1 MGTVCESREA
11 RSCIIG
17 PVEMIQQSPTWRL
30 AAGRYA
36 LVTLV
41 ALLIVAVY
49 RRIIHV
55 NQTTVALTFL
65 VLVLLVAT
73 RWRLAYS
80 VYLSLLCTLLYN
92 FFFLPPIGTL
102 TIADPQNWVTLGAFL
117 AASALV
123 SHLADSERR
132 AASQSEAR
140 RGEVERLFEFSE
152 QLLLHDDLRALAR
165 TAPSLIASVFN
176 LRAVALYVREQG
188 RAYYS
193 DPGNE
198 LLPLDRLKLLADERD
213 ANMAAAP
220 GVRLLPLAL
229 GMRSSGA
236 LALAGGEYPDA
247 MYEAIAGLM
256 AIALERASALE
267 RFSHIEASRE
277 GERLRSALL
286 DSVTHELRTP
296 LTAIRAAATM
306 LIDQPSLAEDDR
318 RDMYAVVDE
327 ESARLDRLIG
337 QAVEMAQL
345 DSESLQVRL
354 QPQRLR
360 EVIDLALEDI
370 RPLLRNR
377 TVEVA
382 VPEEQAA
389 VPMDRELVRRVLRQL
404 IENAA
409 KYSPASSPIALS
421 SQPAEDRL
429 LVTVSDR
436 GPGIEAADQPFVFDK
451 FFRGKQRE
459 RVQGSGMG
467 LAIAKAILRAHGG
480 GIEVKSSPQQGTAF
494 TFWLPLDGAAGHR
507 EG

>member
-1 MGTVCESREA
+1 MKKNA
-11 RSCIIG
+11 
-17 PVEMIQQSPTWRL
+17 PVKL
-30 AAGRYA
+30 AAARYA
-36 LVTLV
+36 IVTLV
-41 ALLIVAVY
+41 AFLIVGVY
-49 RRIIHV
+49 RRVFHV

-65 VLVLLVAT
+65 VLVLVVAT

-80 VYLSLLCTLLYN
+80 VYLSALCTLLYN

-102 TIADPQNWVTLGAFL
+102 TISDPQNWVTLCAFL
-117 AASALV
+117 AASVLV

-132 AASQSEAR
+132 AAAQSEAR
-140 RGEVERLFEFSE
+140 RREVERLFEFSE
-152 QLLLHDDLRALAR
+152 QLLLHDDLRGLAH
-165 TAPSLIASVFN
+165 TAPSLIATVFK
-176 LRAVALYVREQG
+176 LRAVALYIREQG
-188 RAYYS
+188 KAYYS

-198 LLPLDRLKLLADERD
+198 LLSLDLLKRLAEEPESSVKIS
-213 ANMAAAP
+213 P
-220 GVRLLPLAL
+220 GIRLLPLAL

-236 LALAGGEYPDA
+236 LAVTDAQYPDA

-306 LIDQPSLAEDDR
+306 LISQPALADVDR
-318 RDMYAVVDE
+318 REMYAVLDE
-327 ESARLDRLIG
+327 ESASLDHLIG

-345 DSESLQVRL
+345 DSESLQVRAR
-354 QPQRLR
+354 PQSLR
-360 EVIDLALEDI
+360 EVIDLALEDS
-370 RPLLRNR
+370 RLLLKDRV
-377 TVEVA
+377 VEA
-382 VPEEQAA
+382 RVPDDQPPIA
-389 VPMDRELVRRVLRQL
+389 MDRELVRRVLRQL

-409 KYSPASSPIALS
+409 KYSPRQLPITISSEL
-421 SQPAEDRL
+421 AEDRIF
-429 LVTVSDR
+429 VTVADR
-436 GPGIEAADQPFVFDK
+436 GAGIEEAELPFVFDK

-480 GIEVKSSPQQGTAF
+480 GIEVKSSTVGGTAF
-494 TFWLPLDGAAGHR
+494 TFWLPR
-507 EG
+507 N

>member
-1 MGTVCESREA
+1 MKND
-11 RSCIIG
+11 
-17 PVEMIQQSPTWRL
+17 SPSLRL
-30 AAGRYA
+30 AVARYA
-36 LVTLV
+36 VITLV

-49 RRIIHV
+49 RRVAHV

-80 VYLSLLCTLLYN
+80 VYLSALCTLLYN
-92 FFFLPPIGTL
+92 FFFLPPVGTL
-102 TIADPQNWVTLGAFL
+102 TIADPQNWVTLAAFL
-117 AASALV
+117 SASVLV

-132 AASQSEAR
+132 AATQSEAR
-140 RGEVERLFEFSE
+140 RREVERLFEFSE
-152 QLLLHDDLRALAR
+152 QLLLHDDLRGLAR
-165 TAPSLIASVFN
+165 TAPSLIASVFK

-188 RAYYS
+188 KSYYS

-198 LLPLDRLKLLADERD
+198 LLPLDRLKLLAEEPD
-213 ANMAAAP
+213 AAVKASP

-236 LALAGGEYPDA
+236 LAVTDAQYPDA

-267 RFSHIEASRE
+267 RFSHMEASRE
-277 GERLRSALL
+277 GEQLRSALL

-296 LTAIRAAATM
+296 LTAIRAAATT
-306 LIDQPSLAEDDR
+306 LISQPEIAEADR
-318 RDMYAVVDE
+318 REMYAVVDE

-345 DSESLQVRL
+345 DSESLQVRAR
-354 QPQRLR
+354 PQNLR
-360 EVIDLALEDI
+360 EVIDLALEDT
-370 RPLLRNR
+370 RPLLKDRP
-377 TVEVA
+377 VEIR
-382 VPEEQAA
+382 VPEDQPSVA
-389 VPMDRELVRRVLRQL
+389 MDRELVRRVLRQL

-409 KYSPASSPIALS
+409 KYSPHGLPISLS
-421 SQPAEDRL
+421 SELAEDRL

-436 GPGIEAADQPFVFDK
+436 GPGIEEADQPFVFDK

-480 GIEVKSSPQQGTAF
+480 GIEVKSSADAGTSF
-494 TFWLPLDGAAGHR
+494 TLWLPVNLNLPS
-507 EG
+507 

>member
-1 MGTVCESREA
+1 MKQDSPSLRLSAA
-11 RSCIIG
+11 RYTLI
-17 PVEMIQQSPTWRL
+17 
-30 AAGRYA
+30 
-36 LVTLV
+36 TLV
-41 ALLIVAVY
+41 ALLIAGVY
-49 RRIIHV
+49 RRVVHV

-73 RWRLAYS
+73 QWRLAYA

-92 FFFLPPIGTL
+92 FFFLPPVGTL
-102 TIADPQNWVTLGAFL
+102 TISDPQNWVALGAFL
-117 AASALV
+117 VAGVLV
-123 SHLADSERR
+123 SHLSDRERR
-132 AASQSEAR
+132 AADQSEAR
-140 RGEVERLFEFSE
+140 RQDVERLFQFSE
-152 QLLLHDDLRALAR
+152 QLLLQDDLSGLAR
-165 TAPSLIASVFN
+165 TAPSLIASIFK
-176 LRAVALYVREQG
+176 LRGVALYIRAQD

-198 LLPLDRLKLLADERD
+198 ILPLERLKLAAEQTESQA
-213 ANMAAAP
+213 ANFS
-220 GVRLLPLAL
+220 GVRVLPLAL

-236 LALAGGEYPDA
+236 IALTEGNYAEG

-267 RFSHIEASRE
+267 SFSHIEASRE

-306 LIDQPSLAEDDR
+306 LIGQPDIEEADR
-318 RDMYAVVDE
+318 REMYAVVEE

-345 DSESLQVRL
+345 DSESLQVRAK
-354 QPQRLR
+354 PQSLR
-360 EVIDLALEDI
+360 GVIDLALDDT
-370 RPLLRNR
+370 RSLLRNR
-377 TVEVA
+377 AIEID
-382 VPEEQAA
+382 VPEHQPPVA
-389 VPMDRELVRRVLRQL
+389 MDGELVRRVLRQL

-409 KYSPASSPIALS
+409 KYSPGELPVSISSELV
-421 SQPAEDRL
+421 EEKL
-429 LVTVSDR
+429 FVTVSDH
-436 GPGIEAADQPFVFDK
+436 GPGIDASEQPFVFDK

-480 GIEVKSSPQQGTAF
+480 GIEVSSSAEEGTSF
-494 TFWLPLDGAAGHR
+494 RFWLPVGSSNT
-507 EG
+507 

>member
-1 MGTVCESREA
+1 MKQEPSSLRV
-11 RSCIIG
+11 
-17 PVEMIQQSPTWRL
+17 
-30 AAGRYA
+30 AAIRYA
-36 LVTLV
+36 LIALV
-41 ALLIVAVY
+41 AMLTVAVY
-49 RRIIHV
+49 RRVLHG

-80 VYLSLLCTLLYN
+80 VYASLLCALLYN

-102 TIADPQNWVTLGAFL
+102 TIADPQNWVTLLVFL
-117 AASALV
+117 LAGLLV
-123 SHLADSERR
+123 SHLADAERR
-132 AASQSEAR
+132 AAAQSEAR
-140 RGEVERLFEFSE
+140 REDVERLFEFSE
-152 QLLLHDDLRALAR
+152 QLLLYDDLPRLAR
-165 TAPSLIASVFN
+165 TAPSLIAAIFR
-176 LRAVALYVREQG
+176 LRGVALYIREQG

-193 DPGNE
+193 DPENQMLSME
-198 LLPLDRLKLLADERD
+198 RLRQ
-213 ANMAAAP
+213 AAEEQDSP
-220 GVRLLPLAL
+220 QRLSDGVRLLPLAL

-236 LALAGGEYPDA
+236 LAVTEGDCAEG

-306 LIDQPSLAEDDR
+306 LIGQPEIADPDR
-318 RDMYAVVDE
+318 REMYAVVEE

-345 DSESLQVRL
+345 DSESLQVRAR
-354 QPQRLR
+354 PQKLR
-360 EVIDLALEDI
+360 EVIDLALEDT
-370 RPLLRNR
+370 RSLLRHR
-377 TVEVA
+377 PVEVL
-382 VPEEQAA
+382 VPEDQPPVA
-389 VPMDRELVRRVLRQL
+389 MDGELVRRVLRQL

-409 KYSPASSPIALS
+409 KYSPPDQPITLS
-421 SQPAEDRL
+421 SELAEDRL
-429 LVTVSDR
+429 IVAVSDR
-436 GPGIEAADQPFVFDK
+436 GPGIDAAEQPFVFDK
-451 FFRGKQRE
+451 FFRGRQRE

-480 GIEVKSSPQQGTAF
+480 GIELSSGADRGATF
-494 TFWLPLDGAAGHR
+494 RFWLPVAPAGSPS
-507 EG
+507 

>member
-1 MGTVCESREA
+1 MLEG
-11 RSCIIG
+11 CIIH
-17 PVEMIQQSPTWRL
+17 PVEMKRHPPSLRL
-30 AAGRYA
+30 AATRYV
-36 LVTLV
+36 LITLI

-49 RRIIHV
+49 RRVLHV

-73 RWRLAYS
+73 RWRLAYA

-102 TIADPQNWVTLGAFL
+102 TISDPQNWVTLGTFL
-117 AASALV
+117 VASVLV
-123 SHLADSERR
+123 SHLADGERR
-132 AASQSEAR
+132 AAAQSEAR
-140 RGEVERLFEFSE
+140 RQDVERLFEFSE

-165 TAPSLIASVFN
+165 TAPSLIASTFK
-176 LRAVALYVREQG
+176 LGAVALYVREQG

-193 DPGNE
+193 DPNNE
-198 LLPLDRLKLLADERD
+198 LLPLERLRLASDEPESPH
-213 ANMAAAP
+213 AVLP
-220 GVRLLPLAL
+220 GVRVLPLAL

-236 LALAGGEYPDA
+236 LALTEGNYAEG

-256 AIALERASALE
+256 GIALERASALE
-267 RFSHIEASRE
+267 SFSHIEASRE

-306 LIDQPSLAEDDR
+306 LVSQPEIAENDR
-318 RDMYAVVDE
+318 REMYAVVEE

-345 DSESLQVRL
+345 DSESLRVRA
-354 QPQRLR
+354 QPQSLR
-360 EVIDLALEDI
+360 EVIDLALEDT
-370 RPLLRNR
+370 RSLVRNR
-377 TVEVA
+377 SIEVHI
-382 VPEEQAA
+382 PEDQRPVA
-389 VPMDRELVRRVLRQL
+389 MDRELVRRVLRQL

-409 KYSPASSPIALS
+409 KYSPAELPISLS
-421 SQPAEDRL
+421 SELTEDRL
-429 LVTVSDR
+429 MVTVSDR
-436 GPGIEAADQPFVFDK
+436 GQGIDASEQPFVFDK

-480 GIEVKSSPQQGTAF
+480 GIEVSSSKEQGTSF
-494 TFWLPLDGAAGHR
+494 RFWLPVAR
-507 EG
+507 ENLETP

>member
-1 MGTVCESREA
+1 MKQDFPSLRVAAA
-11 RSCIIG
+11 RYTLI
-17 PVEMIQQSPTWRL
+17 
-30 AAGRYA
+30 
-36 LVTLV
+36 TLV

-49 RRIIHV
+49 RLALHV

-92 FFFLPPIGTL
+92 FFFLPPVGTL
-102 TIADPQNWVTLGAFL
+102 TISDPQNWVTLGAFL
-117 AASALV
+117 AASVLV
-123 SHLADSERR
+123 SHLADAERT

-140 RGEVERLFEFSE
+140 RQDVERLFEFSE

-165 TAPSLIASVFN
+165 NAPSLIATIFK
-176 LRAVALYVREQG
+176 LRGVALYIRQQG

-193 DPGNE
+193 DPNDE
-198 LLPLDRLKLLADERD
+198 LLPIERLRLAADEPEGQ
-213 ANMAAAP
+213 A
-220 GVRLLPLAL
+220 GVSSGIRVLPLAL
-229 GMRSSGA
+229 GMHSSGA
-236 LALAGGEYPDA
+236 LALTDSNYAEG

-267 RFSHIEASRE
+267 SFSHVEASRE

-306 LIDQPSLAEDDR
+306 LISQPDIAEADR
-318 RDMYAVVDE
+318 REMYTVVEE

-345 DSESLQVRL
+345 DSESLQVRA
-354 QPQRLR
+354 QPQSLR
-360 EVIDLALEDI
+360 EIIDLALEDT
-370 RPLLRNR
+370 RSLVRNR
-377 TVEVA
+377 KIEVN
-382 VPEEQAA
+382 VPEDQPLVA
-389 VPMDRELVRRVLRQL
+389 MDRELVRRVLRQL

-409 KYSPASSPIALS
+409 KYSPAELPIGLS
-421 SQPAEDRL
+421 GELTEDRL
-429 LVTVSDR
+429 VVTVSDR
-436 GPGIEAADQPFVFDK
+436 GPGIDISDQPFLFDK

-480 GIEVKSSPQQGTAF
+480 GIEVRSSAEQGSSF
-494 TFWLPLDGAAGHR
+494 RFWLPVNPASR
-507 EG
+507 